1 VTPAPNASALAAARA
16 SIDKHFARADVA
28 AIAASL
34 DAERDDAVRAAWVD
48 KARDAMR
55 GGSLSPLSMAVSVE
69 VVERAR
75 GATMADCLRR
85 DLDLTRS
92 TFARGDVIEGV
103 RAVIVDKDHAP
114 KWHYPTIPD
123 VTAEAVAEMFE
134 SPWRAD
140 EHPLMGLR
148 D

>member
-1 VTPAPNASALAAARA
+1 
-16 SIDKHFARADVA
+16 
-28 AIAASL
+28 
-34 DAERDDAVRAAWVD
+34 DAERDDAVRAAWAD

-55 GGSLSPLSMAVSVE
+55 GGALSPLSMAVSLE

-114 KWHYPTIPD
+114 KWRYPAIAD
-123 VTAEAVAEMFE
+123 VTAQAVAAMFE
-134 SPWRAD
+134 SPWRAH
-140 EHPLMGLR
+140 EHPLRKLR